1 MEKIMLKHKHPL
13 NLIDLWSEQLQRKE
27 EREEDEEG
35 NEYEEDEEVN
45 EDELVAKQ
53 DFQCL
58 CFLCHEEIS
67 WFHRY
72 YYSCSQCGYYTIH
85 KFCAELPDR
94 VEDICEAGHTLVF
107 YQPGYNSN
115 CDICG
120 RLSKI
125 RYRCPDCYYY
135 VDANCVTK
143 RLQKNIIYHPSHK
156 HPLVCMPKE
165 LLYECD
171 ACGKEHKGMFYHC
184 PSCAWSNLIHSHC
197 AFLPT
202 KLQIQRTTNDIFS
215 HIHPLTLAYSF
226 PYKDRMS
233 KSSPQCR
240 VCLQRF
246 YKHGKRWIY
255 KCDKCRY
262 YTHLDCATSRKEP
275 FMSILTSPGT
285 GKMNKNYE
293 DAEYPNLLH
302 LPFPDPSYSLLKHL
316 FFKEDGLEVT
326 KTHISHQHPLIL
338 DDARPTSSRI
348 KSISFHNPMKRI
360 QLLCDGC
367 LRPIMSGPVY
377 VCANEEEHCN
387 FVLHEWCSRLPT
399 ELKDNPHHPK
409 HPLIFRSKILER
421 FFGVFYCDLC
431 ELPCNGFAYCCAIC
445 NYKIDVNC
453 AFLPKEITHNRH
465 PNHLLLLEGDSFI
478 CHTCD
483 EFRIPLKQALLIP
496 EKTTHMCD
504 KHPMK
509 LSYFPIEN
517 HKSEYFC
524 EICEEEFNPEST
536 FYHCRE
542 CMQSIHPACAAASII
557 QYETYPSYEKQVHK
571 FVNVKFGGTYDN
583 IKIHPHPLSFE
594 QGIASDGECTKCQD
608 TLQYEMIFRC
618 SNCKFAIHYDCE
630 ASEKKERGRERE
642 RIMRFIFM

>member
-1 MEKIMLKHKHPL
+1 MPINASSLASSFPQLTPSHLPVSYFLLLLLILLYLSMEKIMSKHEHPL
-13 NLIDLWSEQLQRKE
+13 NLVDLWSEQLQRKE
-27 EREEDEEG
+27 EREEDEEE
-35 NEYEEDEEVN
+35 NEYEEDEEEN
-45 EDELVAKQ
+45 EDELVANQ

-58 CFLCHEEIS
+58 CFLCHEEIN

-72 YYSCSQCGYYTIH
+72 YYSCSRCSSYTIH

-107 YQPGYNSN
+107 YQWGHNWN
-115 CDICG
+115 CYICD
-120 RLSKI
+120 RPSKI
-125 RYRCPDCYYY
+125 LYRCPICCDY

-171 ACGKEHKGMFYHC
+171 ACGKEHKGNFYQC
-184 PSCAWSNLIHSHC
+184 RSCAWSNLIHSHC

-202 KLQIQRTTNDIFS
+202 KLHIQSTTNDIFS

-226 PYKDRMS
+226 PYTDRMS
-233 KSSPQCR
+233 KNFPRC
-240 VCLQRF
+240 
-246 YKHGKRWIY
+246 
-255 KCDKCRY
+255 
-262 YTHLDCATSRKEP
+262 
-275 FMSILTSPGT
+275 T

-302 LPFPDPSYSLLKHL
+302 LPFPDSSYSLLKHL

-326 KTHISHQHPLIL
+326 KTHISHHHPLIL

-348 KSISFHNPMKRI
+348 KSISYHNPMKRI

-377 VCANEEEHCN
+377 MCANEEEHCN

-399 ELKDNPHHPK
+399 ELKDSPHQPHA
-409 HPLIFRSKILER
+409 LIFRSKILEK
-421 FFGVFYCDLC
+421 FFGVFNCGLC
-431 ELPCNGFAYCCAIC
+431 ELPCNGFAYCCATC
-445 NYKIDVNC
+445 GYYIDVNC
-453 AFLPKEITHNRH
+453 AFLPKEITHNSH
-465 PNHLLLLEGDSFI
+465 PNHLLSLEGDSFI
-478 CHTCD
+478 CQTCD
-483 EFRIPLKQALLIP
+483 KFRIPLNNALLIP

-504 KHPMK
+504 KHPME

-524 EICEEEFNPEST
+524 EICEEELNPEWT

-542 CMQSIHPACAAASII
+542 CKQSIHPACAAASI
-557 QYETYPSYEKQVHK
+557 
-571 FVNVKFGGTYDN
+571 
-583 IKIHPHPLSFE
+583 
-594 QGIASDGECTKCQD
+594 
-608 TLQYEMIFRC
+608 M
-618 SNCKFAIHYDCE
+618 
-630 ASEKKERGRERE
+630 
-642 RIMRFIFM
+642 